1 MAYAVFIERPDDKA
15 AIPLMQWEVYVDGD
29 RELKWQNEARIITPA
44 GEVLVMPTP
53 HCAIWIGATDETA
66 LFCWRTGRVQ
76 FERPTDA
83 SIAKAKAIAA
93 ALRARVRGEADEI
106 Y

>member
-1 MAYAVFIERPDDKA
+1 MAYAVFIERPDDQT
-15 AIPLMQWEVYVDGD
+15 AISLKQWEAYVDGD
-29 RELKWQNEARIITPA
+29 SELKWQGEARTTTPA

-53 HCAIWIGATDETA
+53 HCAIWVGVRGETT
-66 LFCWRTGRVQ
+66 LFCWRTGRVK
-76 FERPTDA
+76 FERPTDE

-93 ALRARVRGEADEI
+93 ELRALVRGEGDEV